1 MTPYEQSLYNQM
13 KKLVSK
19 ANMRI
24 LRLER
29 ETGLKNSFGV
39 KHLTDVLSS
48 EKLNVVTKT
57 GRIGAR
63 KDLSIEQ
70 MKAINTKLRSFMS
83 QYSISTVRQVRQYK
97 QQFIKRAKV
106 KEAKFADGYEVVNA
120 EYQATK
126 ESRSNIEHVDSD
138 FWTISRF
145 AKERNWSQ
153 DKWLDEIKN
162 YLDTDFIDES
172 NKEEISKLYDY
183 AMGVKL

>member
-13 KKLVSK
+13 KKLVAK

-39 KHLTDVLSS
+39 KHLTDILGS
-48 EKLNVVTKT
+48 EKLNVVTQK
-57 GRIGAR
+57 GRIGTR

-70 MKAINTKLRSFMS
+70 MKAISQHLRNFM
-83 QYSISTVRQVRQYK
+83 QPDTISTVKQARQYK
-97 QQFIKRAKV
+97 QKFIKRTKV

-153 DKWLDEIKN
+153 DKWADEIKN
-162 YLDTDFIDES
+162 YLDIDYIDES
-172 NKEEISKLYDY
+172 NKEELSKLYEY

>member
-39 KHLTDVLSS
+39 KHLTDILSS

-57 GRIGAR
+57 GRISTR

-70 MKAINTKLRSFMS
+70 MKAVNTKLRSFMS
-83 QYSISTVRQVRQYK
+83 PDSISTVKQVRKYK
-97 QQFIKRAKV
+97 TELMKKAKI
-106 KEAKFADGYEVVNA
+106 KEARFADGYEVANA

-126 ESRSNIEHVDSD
+126 QARESIEHMDSN
-138 FWTISRF
+138 FWVISRL
-145 AKERNWSQ
+145 AKDE
-153 DKWLDEIKN
+153 KWTEEEFTDRIKG
-162 YLDTDFIDES
+162 YISIEYIDES
-172 NKEEISKLYDY
+172 NKEELSKLYDY
-183 AMGVKL
+183 AMGVK

>member
-1 MTPYEQSLYNQM
+1 MTPYEQNLYNQM

-39 KHLTDVLSS
+39 KHLTDILSS
-48 EKLNVVTKT
+48 EKLNVVTKK
-57 GRIGAR
+57 GRIGTR
-63 KDLSIEQ
+63 TDLSIEQ
-70 MKAINTKLRSFMS
+70 IKAVSQHLRNFM
-83 QYSISTVRQVRQYK
+83 QPDSISTVRQVRAYK
-97 QQFIKRAKV
+97 KQFIKKSGI
-106 KEAKFADGYEVVNA
+106 KFVNYKQLNA

-138 FWTISRF
+138 FWTISRL
-145 AKERNWSQ
+145 AKEQAWNEE
-153 DKWLDEIKN
+153 KWFDEIKN
-162 YLDTDFIDES
+162 YLDTSFVDES
-172 NKEEISKLYDY
+172 NKEELSNLYDY